1 MYEFFINILI
11 SMIDLANILTRIKE
25 KKKINQDEIKELEI
39 LKEKYKYFEIAEKII
54 EKLKNYIFEEENLEL
69 NLEKNL
75 NIDFLISKFLEE
87 KYDDDFFEKIIENQ
101 NQENLSKVDDNFFFS
116 ILNEKILKNFLKN
129 KSNEEILDFY
139 QKVLIKNPEK
149 KIIFEKV
156 LYKK

>member
-1 MYEFFINILI
+1 
-11 SMIDLANILTRIKE
+11 MIDLANILIRIKE
-25 KKKINQDEIKELEI
+25 KKKINQDEIRELEI

-54 EKLKNYIFEEENLEL
+54 EKLKNYICEEEKLEL

-101 NQENLSKVDDNFFFS
+101 NQDNLSKVDDNFFFS
-116 ILNEKILKNFLKN
+116 ILNEKILKDFLKN

-139 QKVLIKNPEK
+139 EKVLIKNPEK

>member
-1 MYEFFINILI
+1 
-11 SMIDLANILTRIKE
+11 MIDLANILIRIKE

-54 EKLKNYIFEEENLEL
+54 EKLKNYICEEENLEL

-87 KYDDDFFEKIIENQ
+87 KYDNFFDKIIENQ

-116 ILNEKILKNFLKN
+116 ILNEKILKDFLKN

-139 QKVLIKNPEK
+139 EKVLIKNPEK

-156 LYKK
+156 FYKK